1 MSFFKK
7 YFILLITAAA
17 VPAMS
22 STARADRLS
31 VVTTTVYI
39 SSLVQTIGGDKVSVI
54 SLSPAGF
61 DADGYSPRPQ
71 DLFKVHRAKVFI
83 MIGLNLEDWA
93 RDLLASANNPN
104 LIKAQIYQGIKLLD
118 KPTGRIDYSFG
129 DIHPYGNPHFQLDP
143 EDGRIMARN
152 IEKVLVI
159 SDSTDKDLFKKNL
172 ADFETKLTKAEKKW
186 RKELAPY
193 KGDAIIPYH
202 ESWDYFGKAF
212 GFVIPDPPRTI
223 EEKPGFVPSPRR
235 IENVIQ
241 AGKAAN
247 VKLVITE
254 PYYNVSIG
262 QTVAKG
268 IGAPYV
274 SLSLYDIGLNA
285 KETDYISMLDYIVNH
300 VADALASTKNASK
313 KGAGKS

>member
-1 MSFFKK
+1 MLHFKK
-7 YFILLITAAA
+7 FFILLIVAA
-17 VPAMS
+17 VAPALA
-22 STARADRLS
+22 STAKAERLS
-31 VVTTTVYI
+31 VVATTVYI
-39 SSLVQTIGGDKVSVI
+39 GSLVRTIGGDKVAVI

-71 DLFKVHRAKVFI
+71 DLFKVHRAKVFM

-104 LIKAQIYQGIKLLD
+104 LIKAQIYKGIQLLD
-118 KPTGRIDYSFG
+118 KPKGRIDYSFG

-152 IEKVLVI
+152 IEKVLAFA
-159 SDSTDKDLFKKNL
+159 DATDKALFKKNL
-172 ADFETKLTKAEKKW
+172 ATFESKLTKAEKKW

-193 KGDAIIPYH
+193 KSEAILPYH
-202 ESWDYFGKAF
+202 ESWDYFGHAF
-212 GFVIPDPPRTI
+212 GFVIPNPPGTI

-241 AGKAAN
+241 AGKSAK

-268 IGAPYV
+268 IGCPYV
-274 SLSLYDIGLNA
+274 SLSLYDIGLNS
-285 KETDYISMLDYIVNH
+285 KETDYISMLDYIVSH
-300 VADALASTKNASK
+300 VAAALAGGKRGS
-313 KGAGKS
+313 GKS